1 MSKQYRKKSAKL
13 VEDDLYIKDKTSPN
27 SMKNEIGTAMEG
39 VDDKLYLDSHQ
50 EKEEHL
56 DGKPEL
62 LKPEE
67 LTNEE
72 IFQSKVKCK
81 KELVD
86 QNILLSVRHLKMF
99 FKLGSGINAPKLK
112 AVHDVS
118 FDVYKG
124 ECLGLVGESGCGKT
138 TTGRCLIRLYDITSG
153 SVYYKGQRIT
163 AGDRWNRKEIKYSRI
178 HAREKI
184 KKLKKEQAE
193 EIAKTSDEN
202 KKEQIKKDYAD
213 KIKAIRERNAAVV
226 REQKKKIKQIHYDN
240 RHVSRD
246 LMSEIQMI
254 FQDPVDSL
262 DPRMTVQD
270 IIQEG
275 LEITAKYKKKE
286 DNDRVKKIKIL
297 KGKIRTVKKDFSS
310 KLEQLSNKYDLNDE
324 KQKSQFNSEKVKLQ
338 LDVKNKVAEIKKQI
352 KEVKQESKEEFKKQL
367 AQARSTGEKLVLL
380 QKYLNIYKEK
390 EEKSNREKVADML
403 EKVGLISDYA
413 SRYPHEFSGGQR
425 QRVGIA
431 RALIMNPKLLICD
444 EPISALDVSIRA
456 QIINLLNDL
465 KDEMDLTMI
474 FIAHDLSTVKYFCDR
489 IAVMYFG
496 ELVEL
501 TTSDELFRHP
511 LHPYTKSLLSAIP
524 HPSPYLE
531 KRRKRIKYNPAT
543 AHDYSKQ
550 KPTLRE
556 IIPGH
561 FVLCNDEEE
570 KKYKKEIK
578 EVDSGSFVYVDG
590 EIKKST
596 KKAPKTKEKKTSPAK
611 SAK

>member
-1 MSKQYRKKSAKL
+1 MSKQYSKKSEKQ
-13 VEDDLYIKDKTSPN
+13 VEDDIYIKGKSSVN
-27 SMKNEIGTAMEG
+27 SIKNEIGTAFEG
-39 VDDKLYLDSHQ
+39 KSDKLNIDSH
-50 EKEEHL
+50 EDDAEHFYGQPPL
-56 DGKPEL
+56 FT
-62 LKPEE
+62 PEE
-67 LTNEE
+67 LRDDEL
-72 IFQSKVKCK
+72 FRSKVKCK

-86 QNILLSVRHLKMF
+86 ENILLSVRHMKMF
-99 FKLGSGINAPKLK
+99 FKLGAGLHAPKLK

-163 AGDRWNRKEIKYSRI
+163 AGDRWNRKEIKFSRI
-178 HAREKI
+178 HMKKKIKELKKAEADKLSKTTNDQERESIKKSYVEKI
-184 KKLKKEQAE
+184 RAV
-193 EIAKTSDEN
+193 
-202 KKEQIKKDYAD
+202 KD
-213 KIKAIRERNAAVV
+213 RNSAVV
-226 REQKKKIKQIHYDN
+226 KEQKKKIKQIKYDN
-240 RHVSRD
+240 RHVSKE

-275 LEITAKYKKKE
+275 LEITEKDRKKVDNERVKE
-286 DNDRVKKIKIL
+286 IKALKDQIRLVKETLKNELLELKTKSIDNDEAAKIVYENKVKELKLEANKQISAIKINI
-297 KGKIRTVKKDFSS
+297 KKVKKD
-310 KLEQLSNKYDLNDE
+310 
-324 KQKSQFNSEKVKLQ
+324 
-338 LDVKNKVAEIKKQI
+338 
-352 KEVKQESKEEFKKQL
+352 SKEEFK
-367 AQARSTGEKLVLL
+367 AQYANAKTLSEKVVVLK
-380 QKYLNIYKEK
+380 KYFNIYKPK
-390 EEKSNREKVADML
+390 PEKSNREKVADML
-403 EKVGLISDYA
+403 EKVGLIADYA

-431 RALIMNPKLLICD
+431 RALIMEPKLLICD

-465 KDEMDLTMI
+465 KSEMDLTMI

-501 TTSDELFRHP
+501 TTSEELFKHP

-524 HPSPYLE
+524 QPSPYSE
-531 KRRKRIKYNPAT
+531 RRRTRIKYNPAT
-543 AHDYSKQ
+543 DHDYSKQ

-556 IIPGH
+556 ILPGH
-561 FVLCNDEEE
+561 FVLSNDEEAE
-570 KKYKKEIK
+570 RYLKEVKEI
-578 EVDSGSFVYVDG
+578 DSGSFIYVNG
-590 EIKKST
+590 EKIKAK
-596 KKAPKTKEKKTSPAK
+596 KKATKAKKTESPVAK
-611 SAK
+611 K

>member
-1 MSKQYRKKSAKL
+1 MSKEYREKSKKQI
-13 VEDDLYIKDKTSPN
+13 EDDLYIKEKSSSN
-27 SMKNEIGTAMEG
+27 SLKNEIGTALEG
-39 VDDKLYLDSHQ
+39 ADDKLNIDSHQ
-50 EKEEHL
+50 EREEHVE
-56 DGKPEL
+56 GKPEL

-67 LTNEE
+67 LQDDE
-72 IFQSKVKCK
+72 IFKSKVKCK

-86 QNILLSVRHLKMF
+86 QNILLSVRHMKMF
-99 FKLGSGINAPKLK
+99 FKLGTGINAPKLK

-153 SVYYKGQRIT
+153 SVYYRGQRIT
-163 AGDRWNRKEIKYSRI
+163 AGDRWNRKEIKFSRI
-178 HAREKI
+178 HMREKI
-184 KKLKKEQAE
+184 RKLKAERSEELLKAKDDKAKEVIKEKYQKKIN
-193 EIAKTSDEN
+193 EI
-202 KKEQIKKDYAD
+202 KD
-213 KIKAIRERNAAVV
+213 RNDAVV
-226 REQKKKIKQIHYDN
+226 KEQKKKIKQIKYDN
-240 RHVSRD
+240 KHVSRD

-275 LEITAKYKKKE
+275 LEITEKYKKKE
-286 DNDRVKKIKIL
+286 DSERVKAIKTI
-297 KGKIRTVKKDFSS
+297 KGKIKFEKEKVSEDIAKLSEKYGLVKGETSSEFEKDKAKLQLECNNRIDQLKTEIKKVKKDSRN
-310 KLEQLSNKYDLNDE
+310 QLKSQLAEAKTIQE
-324 KQKSQFNSEKVKLQ
+324 KQV
-338 LDVKNKVAEIKKQI
+338 
-352 KEVKQESKEEFKKQL
+352 
-367 AQARSTGEKLVLL
+367 VLK
-380 QKYLNIYKEK
+380 KYLNIYKT
-390 EEKSNREKVADML
+390 EEGKTNREKVAEML
-403 EKVGLISDYA
+403 EKVGLIADYA

-465 KDEMDLTMI
+465 KSEMDLTMI

-524 HPSPYLE
+524 HPSPYSE
-531 KRRKRIKYNPAT
+531 KRRTRIKYNPSAV
-543 AHDYSKQ
+543 HDYSKQ
-550 KPTLRE
+550 KPTLKE

-570 KKYKKEIK
+570 IAYKKEIK
-578 EVDSGSFVYVDG
+578 EVDSGDFVYING
-590 EIKKST
+590 EIKKA
-596 KKAPKTKEKKTSPAK
+596 KPKTAKAKKTNSSKAK
-611 SAK
+611 K